1 MLRRRISATLGSLL
15 FSTLIAAA
23 PALAATITVDTLA
36 DELSAN
42 GNCSLREAMQAANT
56 NAAVDA
62 CTAGA
67 AGLDTVVLPAGVNP
81 LSVTITVS
89 DAVIVRGA
97 GRASTTINRGATNAF
112 NGPGVAGA
120 TLTLEDLSVVGSINT
135 GGAQDIVVT
144 RVDFSGVIG
153 TMINTLNG
161 SITIT
166 DATLSGGGVNSSGG
180 SVTVSDTTITGGG
193 VNTAT
198 GAIALTDTAVSGD
211 DVNSS
216 TGSITLTRSTVTGG
230 GVNSSSGPLTL
241 TDSAV
246 MNSPSNGVGTDSGTI
261 NLTRSLVS
269 GSDSRGITSSSGAI
283 SLVNSTVSGNDGGIY
298 GGSSTI
304 TLDAVTVTLNDV
316 DGEGSGIDTSSGTI
330 SMTHTIVAG
339 HSQDCDVAATTAQ
352 YSMDSDGSCGLAGAD
367 NLSNANPLLG
377 PLANNGGPTLTHL
390 PQAGSP
396 AIDSGSN
403 GLCQAVDQRG
413 VARPIDGNGDATA
426 TCDRGAVEAGAGRPP
441 PPPPPST
448 VQPVPTLSD
457 WALIAL
463 AAILALATAILRR
476 RAGGS

>member
-23 PALAATITVDTLA
+23 PAIAATITVTTLA
-36 DELSAN
+36 DELNAD
-42 GNCSLREAMQAANT
+42 GDCSLREAVQAANT

-67 AGLDTVVLPAGVNP
+67 AGLDTVVLPAGVIP
-81 LSVTITVS
+81 LSVTISVS

-97 GRASTTINRGATNAF
+97 GRASTTVNRGAANAF

-120 TLTLEDLSVVGSINT
+120 TLTIEDLSVVGSVNT
-135 GGAQDIVVT
+135 GGAQDIAVT
-144 RVDFSGVIG
+144 RVDFSGVVG
-153 TMINTLNG
+153 TMVNTLNG
-161 SITIT
+161 SIAIT

-180 SVTVSDTTITGGG
+180 AITVAGTTITGGG
-193 VNTAT
+193 VNTSS
-198 GAIALTDTAVSGD
+198 GAISLTGTTIG
-211 DVNSS
+211 
-216 TGSITLTRSTVTGG
+216 GG
-230 GVNSSSGPLTL
+230 GVNSSSGAVTL
-241 TDSAV
+241 VDGSVTNA
-246 MNSPSNGVGTDSGTI
+246 PGTGI
-261 NLTRSLVS
+261 NTSTGAISLTRSLVS
-269 GSDSRGITSSSGAI
+269 GSDSRGINSSSGAI

-316 DGEGSGIDTSSGTI
+316 DGEGVGIDTSGGTI

-339 HSQDCDVAATTAQ
+339 HSQDCDVVPTTAQ
-352 YSMDSDGSCGLAGAD
+352 YSMDSDGSCGLAGAG

-403 GLCQAVDQRG
+403 GLCQAVDQRS
-413 VARPIDGNGDATA
+413 VARPIDGDGDATA
-426 TCDRGAVEAGAGRPP
+426 TCDMGAVEAGARRPP
-441 PPPPPST
+441 PPPPPSI
-448 VQPVPTLSD
+448 VQPVPTLSG

-476 RAGGS
+476 RAGAS

>member
-15 FSTLIAAA
+15 LSTLIAAA
-23 PALAATITVDTLA
+23 PAIAATITVTTLV
-36 DELSAN
+36 DELNAD
-42 GNCSLREAMQAANT
+42 GDCSLREAVQAANT

-67 AGLDTVVLPAGVNP
+67 AGLDTVVLPAGVIP
-81 LSVTITVS
+81 LSVTISVS

-97 GRASTTINRGATNAF
+97 GRASTTVNRGAANAF
-112 NGPGVAGA
+112 NGTGVAGA
-120 TLTLEDLSVVGSINT
+120 TLTLEDLSVVGSVNT
-135 GGAQDIVVT
+135 GGAQDIAVT

-153 TMINTLNG
+153 TMINSLNG
-161 SITIT
+161 SIAIT

-180 SVTVSDTTITGGG
+180 AMTVAGTTISGGG
-193 VNTAT
+193 VNTSS
-198 GAIALTDTAVSGD
+198 GAISLTGTTID
-211 DVNSS
+211 
-216 TGSITLTRSTVTGG
+216 GG
-230 GVNSSSGPLTL
+230 GVNSSSGAVTL
-241 TDSAV
+241 VDGSVTNA
-246 MNSPSNGVGTDSGTI
+246 PGTGI
-261 NLTRSLVS
+261 NTSTGAISLTRSLVS
-269 GSDSRGITSSSGAI
+269 GSDSRGINSSSGAI

-316 DGEGSGIDTSSGTI
+316 DGEGVGIDTSGGTI

-339 HSQDCDVAATTAQ
+339 HGQDCDVAATTAQ
-352 YSMDSDGSCGLAGAD
+352 YSMDSDGSCGLAGAG

-426 TCDRGAVEAGAGRPP
+426 ICDMGAVEAGARQ

-448 VQPVPTLSD
+448 VQPVPTLSE

-463 AAILALATAILRR
+463 AAILALATALVRR
-476 RAGGS
+476 RAGAS